1 MREENKM
8 DKRQIKNDSYNGFLQ
23 GYIRLVE
30 NLLDHCIDMVQVGI
44 EQEGV
49 ESYRKFIDSMYDFE
63 LALSSLCLVLRKMDE
78 NNFIDL
84 PQQIRYDVNSLIHS
98 NRFRFLNKNSLEVYS
113 KRGKEIVD
121 LHALLEFS
129 RSSLN

>member
-1 MREENKM
+1 M